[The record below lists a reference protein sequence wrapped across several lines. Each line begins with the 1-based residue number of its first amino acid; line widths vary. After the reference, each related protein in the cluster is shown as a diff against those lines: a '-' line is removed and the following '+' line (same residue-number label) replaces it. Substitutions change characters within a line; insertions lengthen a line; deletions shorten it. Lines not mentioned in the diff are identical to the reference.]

1 MDCTRLEPTGLE
13 PINGARLGA
22 AWMEEISITLDAAAP
37 VKVGRGGFLRA
48 VRVASGPLAALL
60 IGSFT
65 LHCTRPPAT
74 APRSPWRSA
83 SNTPPAADAYE
94 ESGTASWYGG
104 SDGFAGRPTA
114 SGEIFDP
121 SQLTAA
127 HRTLPLG
134 TWVEVENLENHRKV
148 VVKINDRGPFVRG
161 RMLDLSEAAAKRIGM
176 IGTGTAEIRIRSV
189 DPQDRP
195 VPLDPAENLKN
206 PFTIQIAALQDAQNI
221 QRLRAELEDE
231 FGPITLQ
238 DAATANGITVHRV
251 RVGSYTSR
259 EDAEKASQA
268 LRKRLK
274 DRGLEPF
281 ITREH

>member
-1 MDCTRLEPTGLE
+1 MDCTRLEPT
-13 PINGARLGA
+13 NGARLGA
-22 AWMEEISITLDAAAP
+22 AWTEEISISLDAATP

-48 VRVASGPLAALL
+48 VRVGSGPLAALL

-65 LHCTRPPAT
+65 LHCTRPPAA
-74 APRSPWRSA
+74 APRTPWRSA
-83 SNTPPAADAYE
+83 SEAPPSASDAYE

-104 SDGFAGRPTA
+104 GDGFAGKPTA

-134 TWVEVENLENHRKV
+134 TWIEVENLENHRKV
-148 VVKINDRGPFVRG
+148 VVKVNDRGPFIRG
-161 RMLDLSEAAAKRIGM
+161 RMLDLSKAAAERIGM
-176 IGTGTAEIRIRSV
+176 LGTGTAEIRIRSV
-189 DPQDRP
+189 DPQDHP
-195 VPLDPAENLKN
+195 VALDPAENLKN
-206 PFTIQIAALQDAQNI
+206 PFTIQVAALRDAQNI
-221 QRLRAELEDE
+221 QRLRTELEDE
-231 FGPITLQ
+231 FGPVTLQ
-238 DAATANGITVHRV
+238 EAAAANGLTVHRV

-259 EDAEKASQA
+259 AEAEKAAQA
-268 LRKRLK
+268 LSKRLK